1 MWFGFFYNLLKFDI
15 VHEDVPLYKRDDNSE
30 TEAKLKKAR
39 HPFSNKVSLNMAAD
53 FQLIPS
59 EDAHKRTKNVH
70 PYMQFYVIEK
80 RTKNVLWDFC
90 D

>member
-1 MWFGFFYNLLKFDI
+1 MRTFLFYNRG
-15 VHEDVPLYKRDDNSE
+15 HNSE
-30 TEAKLKKAR
+30 TEAKLNKAR

-59 EDAHKRTKNVH
+59 EDPCKGTKNVH
-70 PYMQFYVIEK
+70 PYMQFYFIEK
-80 RTKNVLWDFC
+80 KTKNILWDFC